1 MSELTE
7 AVKAEM
13 KDAPVLGAALKG
25 VAAKR
30 SAAVSRVAPD
40 QRAEFLAT
48 TEGAPIVPMFEIE
61 GDEDLVAAADAF
73 EKAQAE
79 MQKAKDARMAAKSEF
94 LDAEYIYYIKCR
106 HPHPEGMSQH
116 GIYLKGYPHTNTVQ
130 GDEWKAG
137 YKQKFENLHH
147 GDNVPCQMC
156 LRYLGITTPLAVT
169 VVKKAGVIAGTFEL
183 DPRWLWKRPKDPKR
197 LAIENETR
205 VRQMNYGT
213 GNIGLA
219 EAEARAKAAQLKV
232 VN

>member
-13 KDAPVLGAALKG
+13 KDAPALGAALKG

-30 SAAVSRVAPD
+30 SAAVSRIAPE

-48 TEGAPIVPMFEIE
+48 NEGAPIVPMFDIE
-61 GDEDLVAAADAF
+61 GDADLVAAADAF

-79 MQKAKDARMAAKSEF
+79 MRKAAEARMAAKSEF
-94 LDAEYIYYIKCR
+94 LDAEYVYYIKCR
-106 HPHPEGMSQH
+106 QIHPDGMSQH
-116 GIYLKGYPHTNTVQ
+116 GAYLKGYPHSNLVR

-137 YKQKFENLHH
+137 YKPKLEEPWH
-147 GDNVPCQMC
+147 GETVPCQIC
-156 LRYLGITTPLAVT
+156 LRYYGRQVPLDVT
-169 VVKKAGVIAGTFEL
+169 IVKKPGLPPGSFEVE
-183 DPRWLWKRPKDPKR
+183 PRWLWKRPKNPKR

-205 VRQMNYGT
+205 VRQMGYNT
-213 GNIGLA
+213 GNLGLA
-219 EAEARAKAAQLKV
+219 EAEARSKAEGLKV